1 MKKTII
7 VGSLLA
13 ITLLASTAMA
23 YQGNPG
29 QSGPNY
35 SPERHENMIK
45 AMEAKNYETWKE
57 LMGNRGRV
65 TQVINEDNF
74 NLFAEAWQ
82 LTREGK
88 FEEAAEIRQELGLGQ
103 GPRQMFGQSR
113 NGFGRNMSKCPMT
126 D

>member
-7 VGSLLA
+7 IGSLLA
-13 ITLLASTAMA
+13 VTLLASTAMA
-23 YQGNPG
+23 YQGNPD
-29 QSGPNY
+29 QPGPHY

-45 AMEAKNYETWKE
+45 AIETKNYEAWKE
-57 LMGNRGRV
+57 LMGDRGRV

-82 LTREGK
+82 LMREGK

-103 GPRQMFGQSR
+103 ERHQMPGQAKK
-113 NGFGRNMSKCPMT
+113 GFGRNMSKCPMT
-126 D
+126 K